1 MQCNESMHDCTNGHI
16 APTTVA
22 NVAAKTCYYSIREI
36 SKQTNYTTR
45 PHHPYIIWRATA
57 TFSDTM
63 RQRQTHLAD
72 GVSDRQ
78 LVQFL
83 RVFYAKMTLR
93 SS

>member
-1 MQCNESMHDCTNGHI
+1 MQCNKSMHDCTNGHI

-72 GVSDRQ
+72 GVKNYVSFDAFASETY
-78 LVQFL
+78 L
-83 RVFYAKMTLR
+83 ATT
-93 SS
+93 